1 MKLSEIRKP
10 FFGMVEEILLFK
22 GFEKIKTNDGFEYIL
37 KSEQGFN
44 SVTPII
50 NQYDSLFFI
59 SLSFGLRINPISEIT
74 TQFSDINQEYR
85 SQSTTLNVGFDSL
98 IQYQDNRIKVETPE
112 ELITGLGIFKHILQN
127 EAMDFFKKYKT
138 VEDLDKEI
146 NRENR
151 PKNYLI
157 SEVSQRPFLGLTC
170 AVLNKNSKKQYWE
183 DYYRKSLTGKNQ
195 HLINQFEKLTEYLQL
210 NYNL

>member
-127 EAMDFFKKYKT
+127 EAMDF
-138 VEDLDKEI
+138 LRNI
-146 NRENR
+146 
-151 PKNYLI
+151 
-157 SEVSQRPFLGLTC
+157 
-170 AVLNKNSKKQYWE
+170 KQW
-183 DYYRKSLTGKNQ
+183 K
-195 HLINQFEKLTEYLQL
+195 I
-210 NYNL
+210 